1 MIIKSLPAIAGFRAG
16 DGSFLQELLHPSKEP
31 LSLGF
36 SLARAEV
43 RAGQRTL
50 PHRLEQAEVYY
61 ILEGR
66 GRMRIGDESA
76 EVGPGQAVYIPP
88 RAVQSIEA
96 VGPGDLSFL
105 CLVDPAWTAEGE
117 EIL

>member
-16 DGSFLQELLHPSKEP
+16 DGSFLKELLHPSREP

-36 SLARAEV
+36 SLAHAV
-43 RAGQRTL
+43 VAAGGRTL
-50 PHRLEQAEVYY
+50 PHRLEQSEVYY
-61 ILEGR
+61 ILAGR
-66 GRMRIGDESA
+66 GRMRVGDESA

-96 VGPGDLSFL
+96 LGPDDLAFL
-105 CLVDPAWTAEGE
+105 CVVDPAWTAEGE

>member
-1 MIIKSLPAIAGFRAG
+1 MIIKTLSATAGFRAG
-16 DGSFLQELLHPSKEP
+16 DGSFLKELLHPAKEP
-31 LSLGF
+31 AAVGY
-36 SLARAEV
+36 SLAHAV
-43 RAGQRTL
+43 VAAGRRTL

-66 GRMRIGDESA
+66 GRMSVGDETA

-88 RAVQSIEA
+88 QAVQSIEA
-96 VGPGDLSFL
+96 LGPSDLAFL
-105 CLVDPAWTAEGE
+105 CIVDPAWTAEGE